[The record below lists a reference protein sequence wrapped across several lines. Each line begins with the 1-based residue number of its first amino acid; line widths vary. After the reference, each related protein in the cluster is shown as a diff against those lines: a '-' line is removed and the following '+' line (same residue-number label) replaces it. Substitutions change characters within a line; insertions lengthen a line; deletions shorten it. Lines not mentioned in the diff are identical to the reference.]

1 MVLVCVLDVGLD
13 RGEFMLDAMELD
25 CKTSQLDAKES
36 VCKASKLLLD
46 KKEVND
52 WLL

>member
-1 MVLVCVLDVGLD
+1 MVFVCVFGEGLD
-13 RGEFMLDAMELD
+13 RGELMLDAMESD

-46 KKEVND
+46 TKEVND
-52 WLL
+52 